1 MENRRDELEKFAYV
15 FNYKIRELTSQIGPR
30 QYEVQALIEQFNNV
44 NNFIYLTFILF
55 IFIYLD
61 G

>member
-44 NNFIYLTFILF
+44 NYFIYSNFILF

>member
-44 NNFIYLTFILF
+44 W
-55 IFIYLD
+55 IFIYQILLFYFHLD